1 MRGVCVGEC
10 VCISKQNLSARK
22 IIVENYEILDFF
34 TLGMVPHILSFSL
47 CFENVF
53 LRSQFCSNTRAPGY
67 SHLTIPRRQSFSF
80 WACLSQ

>member
-47 CFENVF
+47 
-53 LRSQFCSNTRAPGY
+53 L
-67 SHLTIPRRQSFSF
+67 
-80 WACLSQ
+80 

>member
-34 TLGMVPHILSFSL
+34 TLWGWFPISFLSLSALRKFS
-47 CFENVF
+47 
-53 LRSQFCSNTRAPGY
+53 
-67 SHLTIPRRQSFSF
+67 
-80 WACLSQ
+80 